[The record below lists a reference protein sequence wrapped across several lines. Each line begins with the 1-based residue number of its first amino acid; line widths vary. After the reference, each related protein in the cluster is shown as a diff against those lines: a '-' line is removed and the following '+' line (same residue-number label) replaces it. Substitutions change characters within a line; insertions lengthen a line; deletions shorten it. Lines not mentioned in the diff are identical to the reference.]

1 MELTPLLSNT
11 ELLRLMQLLKGA
23 KRVVIVG
30 HSAPD
35 GDAMG
40 SSLGWSEYLRHIGK
54 QVTIVMPNPAPDFLR
69 WLPGAQHVLFYS
81 DEAQRPQ
88 ARKALQEADLICC
101 LDFNTLSR
109 LRDELRA
116 AVEAS
121 KAPRLMIDHH
131 LNPDVET
138 MTMVVSRPKASSA
151 SELVF
156 RLIHQLGGFERLS
169 RQGACNIY
177 CGMMTDTGAF
187 SFNSNDPEVFLIIA
201 MLLTKGIDKDK
212 IYRNVF
218 HCFSTHRLQFWG
230 YMLHEKLKFYAGGR
244 ASIMHYDADE
254 MKRYK
259 YIRGDAEGLVNQPL
273 QVRGCRLSMCLRED
287 TEHPD
292 TIRVSL
298 RSVDDVPCNEISA
311 EFFNGGGHLN
321 ASGGELHCS
330 LEEAVAI
337 AEQAI
342 EKYKDRL

>member
-1 MELTPLLSNT
+1 
-11 ELLRLMQLLKGA
+11 MQLLKGA
-23 KRVVIVG
+23 TRVVIVG

-40 SSLGWSEYLRHIGK
+40 SSLGWSEYLRRIGK
-54 QVTIVMPNPAPDFLR
+54 HVTIVMPNPAPDFLR
-69 WLPGAQHVLFYS
+69 WLPGAQYVLFYS
-81 DEAQRPQ
+81 DEEQRPQ

-131 LNPDVET
+131 LNPDTET

-156 RLIHQLGGFERLS
+156 RLIHQLGGFDRLS

-244 ASIMHYDADE
+244 ASIMYYDANE
-254 MKRYK
+254 MKQFK

-273 QVRGCRLSMCLRED
+273 QVRGCRLSICLRED
-287 TEHPD
+287 TEHPN

-298 RSVDDVPCNEISA
+298 RSVDEVPCNEISA

-321 ASGGELHCS
+321 ASGGELNCP
-330 LEEAVAI
+330 LEEAVRI

-342 EKYKDRL
+342 EKYRDRL